1 MYLKNGDRVKLTVD
15 LTSYLP
21 GLISG
26 SIGIVC
32 EATSMWRNM
41 GAVGVSFDKIGQLDV
56 FPKSLQLIE

>member
-1 MYLKNGDRVKLTVD
+1 MYLKNGDQVKLTVD

-26 SIGIVC
+26 SIGTVC

-41 GAVGVSFDKIGQLDV
+41 GAVGVNFDGIGQLDV